1 MPTGKRA
8 DLSLFLNI
16 LQTLERIN
24 APYMIIGAFA
34 GTFYGI
40 NRVTYDIDID
50 IQINSF
56 CAKPDRS
63 HYARINRGSVPKNLP
78 G

>member
-1 MPTGKRA
+1 VPIGKSA
-8 DLSLFLNI
+8 DLSLCLNI

-40 NRVTYDIDID
+40 NRVTYDIDIVVD
-50 IQINSF
+50 LSEEHVQALSDSY
-56 CAKPDRS
+56 P
-63 HYARINRGSVPKNLP
+63 LP
-78 G
+78 LCR